1 MTIDITDYDRLTSDN
16 QVRLLNILLDTNK
29 KARKNSHCL
38 RRKRKGEQMKYDVT
52 TSHMFT
58 QHWII
63 DAKDKDQA
71 AEKVANGKIKFDKT
85 SRKFVSDKLTMGLV
99 TIPDVAIRSVEPVE
113 GQEQGFETFDVDV
126 HGSYGGTDPE

>member
-1 MTIDITDYDRLTSDN
+1 
-16 QVRLLNILLDTNK
+16 
-29 KARKNSHCL
+29 
-38 RRKRKGEQMKYDVT
+38 
-52 TSHMFT
+52 MFT

-113 GQEQGFETFDVDV
+113 GQEQGFRNI
-126 HGSYGGTDPE
+126 

>member
-1 MTIDITDYDRLTSDN
+1 
-16 QVRLLNILLDTNK
+16 
-29 KARKNSHCL
+29 
-38 RRKRKGEQMKYDVT
+38 MKYDVT

-99 TIPDVAIRSVEPVE
+99 TIPDVAIRSVEPLE

>member
-1 MTIDITDYDRLTSDN
+1 
-16 QVRLLNILLDTNK
+16 
-29 KARKNSHCL
+29 
-38 RRKRKGEQMKYDVT
+38 MKYDVT

-58 QHWII
+58 QHWIV

-99 TIPDVAIRSVEPVE
+99 TIRDVAIRSVEPIE

-126 HGSYGGTDPE
+126 DGSYGGTDPE